1 MITINNEEYDL
12 SAIQVSGT
20 NFAVSVDAGM
30 LTLGEAYAVTSTN
43 CGVQAAGAVLLAS
56 GMFDDYVLLCFEII
70 REVCC

>member
-1 MITINNEEYDL
+1 MITINNMEYGL

-56 GMFDDYVLLCFEII
+56 GKFGDHALLCFGTTM
-70 REVCC
+70 RFC